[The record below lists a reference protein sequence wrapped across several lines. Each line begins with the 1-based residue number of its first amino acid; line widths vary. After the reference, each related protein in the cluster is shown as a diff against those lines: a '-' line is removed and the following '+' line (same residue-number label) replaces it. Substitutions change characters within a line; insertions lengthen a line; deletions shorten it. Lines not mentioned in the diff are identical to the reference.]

1 MKLTQNQYYG
11 LLVELPRKLP
21 AGSSYFCT
29 DTFNIYVFNEQGS
42 PNIITTGVDEAGDLN
57 INPYRLYANGASLGT
72 EAAPTEMLNVVGGA
86 TVSEK
91 IGIGAGTIGVAIDSA
106 APHLDLIAIDV
117 SNDHSTGISSNVTKE
132 NTSGAGFASSVFG
145 ARINGIANSAEAVV
159 DIQGTR
165 SQAEHTGT
173 GRVYY
178 ISGSTNRAYH
188 TGTGDSSAIAG
199 TFSEG
204 KVGGTGV
211 GAHAYVTGS
220 STRTFLDNPNA
231 TVQYLQGMHL
241 TADLGDGTVSDNMT
255 VILLDADYTG
265 AGTIAGDFEYI
276 SIMPDTNLP
285 AVGGE
290 ARAIHSQSAFPSTFA
305 GAIGI
310 GSSTLPT
317 NTLDVNGTAYVS
329 GNVGIGTTAP
339 SHKLDVTGTGRFTST
354 LTCQTLVQTSQRDQ
368 KKDIDNITKTKAI
381 AIPFKEYKYKSES
394 GDRKRYGV
402 VVEDIEAHH
411 PY

>member
-178 ISGSTNRAYH
+178 ISGRH
-188 TGTGDSSAIAG
+188 
-199 TFSEG
+199 
-204 KVGGTGV
+204 K
-211 GAHAYVTGS
+211 
-220 STRTFLDNPNA
+220 
-231 TVQYLQGMHL
+231 Q
-241 TADLGDGTVSDNMT
+241 
-255 VILLDADYTG
+255 
-265 AGTIAGDFEYI
+265 
-276 SIMPDTNLP
+276 SIPHRNW
-285 AVGGE
+285 
-290 ARAIHSQSAFPSTFA
+290 R
-305 GAIGI
+305 
-310 GSSTLPT
+310 
-317 NTLDVNGTAYVS
+317 
-329 GNVGIGTTAP
+329 
-339 SHKLDVTGTGRFTST
+339 
-354 LTCQTLVQTSQRDQ
+354 
-368 KKDIDNITKTKAI
+368 
-381 AIPFKEYKYKSES
+381 
-394 GDRKRYGV
+394 
-402 VVEDIEAHH
+402 
-411 PY
+411 